1 MKTIQSYLTT
11 ILSGKLTTYEVRVL
25 MKIVQR
31 YQKTIGAN
39 HIAVMKRETIPID
52 ALNEEVQFDARDLL
66 KEHSHHY
73 SLLETSLLHLQK
85 KVVSMY
91 DNETKLWLSAA
102 LVTAAEVN
110 HETGRVRISVAP
122 WLVHL
127 ILNFSLGYSS
137 YDIAKA
143 LELKNPNTVRL
154 YMLTSNLKHPYTLS
168 LDYLRLWLG
177 VGEKQYRQNADF
189 IKRCILPAA
198 KDLEKQNMNGF
209 DVRIVK
215 EGRKINGITFVPV
228 KREPETTNQVLAKAP
243 LSVFVNKQ
251 LRRILYEECG
261 FSREEAERNKKT
273 ITAFGSMPDWDKQ
286 ITHIITI
293 ARKQRAGKGY
303 IIQSMKNAIKKG

>member
-31 YQKTIGAN
+31 YQRTIGAN
-39 HIAVMKRETIPID
+39 HIAVMKRENIPID
-52 ALNEEVQFDARDLL
+52 ALNEEVTFDARDLL

-73 SLLETSLLHLQK
+73 SLLENSLLHLQK

-91 DNETKLWLSAA
+91 DNDTKLWLSAA
-102 LVTAAEVN
+102 LVTSAEVN
-110 HETGRVRISVAP
+110 HENGRVRISVAP

-154 YMLTSNLKHPYTLS
+154 YMLTSNLKHSYTLP
-168 LDYLRLWLG
+168 LDYLRMWLG
-177 VGEKQYRQNADF
+177 IGEDQYKQNADF
-189 IKRCILPAA
+189 IKRCIQPAA
-198 KDLEKQNMNGF
+198 NDLEKAKMNGF
-209 DVRIVK
+209 DIRIEK
-215 EGRKINGITFVPV
+215 EGRRIKGVTFIPV
-228 KREPETTNQVLAKAP
+228 KREQETTNQVLAKAP
-243 LSVFVNKQ
+243 LSAFVNSQ
-251 LRRILYEECG
+251 LRKVLYDECG
-261 FSREEAERNKKT
+261 FTRVETERNKKT
-273 ITAFGSMPDWDKQ
+273 IAAFGSLPDWADQ
-286 ITHIITI
+286 ITHIITF

-303 IIQSMKNAIKKG
+303 IITSMKNAIKKG